1 MRFEVYVE
9 GTTNKVLICI
19 QTETMKRQ
27 VSIRPFFL
35 VTFYF
40 ASLPL
45 LLYSL
50 SLSLSDFNKEKN
62 RSPILNFLSK
72 TIKDQTEQKEQQ
84 LYLTHRLM
92 RQCQREPIIN
102 PSQFMNHIVAAN
114 LFLLKKFLSLTFS
127 RRKRILL
134 LPILKNL
141 LNYASTHL

>member
-50 SLSLSDFNKEKN
+50 SLSHFNKEKN

-92 RQCQREPIIN
+92 RQSQREPIIN

-134 LPILKNL
+134 LPILKIF
-141 LNYASTHL
+141 